1 VRAIIGLGNPG
12 EEYSGT
18 RHNVGFWVVSLL
30 ARRHNLRL
38 NRHRYNARYGQ
49 GTLHGVPVLLAQP
62 MTYMN
67 RSGEAVRALLKAYR
81 LSPQQMLI
89 VYDDLALPLGT
100 LRLRPRGSS
109 GGHNGVRS
117 IIEAI
122 GTEEFPR
129 LRIGIGTPPEGID
142 PADYVLSPFEESE
155 KSLMRQM
162 LEIAADA
169 CEAWLIEPIERVMSR
184 FNRQH
189 LWLAPA
195 SEEAGKE

>member
-12 EEYSGT
+12 EDYAGT

-30 ARRHNLRL
+30 AHRYNLSL
-38 NRHRYNARYGQ
+38 NRHRYHACYGE
-49 GTLHGVPVLLAQP
+49 GSIRGVPVLLAQP

-67 RSGEAVRALLKAYR
+67 RSGEAVRALLHAYA
-81 LSPQQMLI
+81 LTPQQMLI
-89 VYDDLALPLGT
+89 VYDDIALPLGT
-100 LRLRPRGSS
+100 LRLRPRGSA
-109 GGHNGVRS
+109 GGHNGMRS
-117 IIEAI
+117 IIDAI

-129 LRIGIGTPPEGID
+129 LRIGIGAPPEGVD

-155 KSLMRQM
+155 KPLMRQM

-189 LWLAPA
+189 IVLAPTH
-195 SEEAGKE
+195 EEEVR

>member
-1 VRAIIGLGNPG
+1 MRAIIGLGNPG
-12 EEYSGT
+12 EDYAGT

-30 ARRHNLRL
+30 ARRYNLSL
-38 NRHRYNARYGQ
+38 NRHRYHARYGE
-49 GTLHGVPVLLAQP
+49 GSIRGVPVLLAQP

-67 RSGEAVRALLKAYR
+67 RSGEAVRALLHAYA
-81 LSPQQMLI
+81 LTPQQMLI
-89 VYDDLALPLGT
+89 VYDDIALPLGT
-100 LRLRPRGSS
+100 LRLRPRGSA
-109 GGHNGVRS
+109 GGHNGMRS
-117 IIEAI
+117 IIDAI

-129 LRIGIGTPPEGID
+129 LRIGIGAPPEGVD

-155 KSLMRQM
+155 KPLMRQM

-189 LWLAPA
+189 IVLAPTHG
-195 SEEAGKE
+195 EEVR

>member
-1 VRAIIGLGNPG
+1 
-12 EEYSGT
+12 
-18 RHNVGFWVVSLL
+18 
-30 ARRHNLRL
+30 
-38 NRHRYNARYGQ
+38 
-49 GTLHGVPVLLAQP
+49 
-62 MTYMN
+62 
-67 RSGEAVRALLKAYR
+67 VRALLKAYR

-195 SEEAGKE
+195 SEEAGRE